1 MESEV
6 FIKVC
11 NDLEE
16 THLGLIEICRRNKT
30 SRTSFNRWLK
40 ESDENWNTY
49 TRARELQLD
58 YLEELL
64 RETAFNESKDS
75 EVDFKVN
82 IGANHIQRDRL
93 KVDTLKFILGKLR
106 NKKWG
111 DKLDVTSNGEKI
123 NAIEIAI
130 IRPDED

>member
-1 MESEV
+1 MESNV

-11 NDLEE
+11 SDLEE
-16 THLGLIEICRRNKT
+16 THLGLIEICKRNNT
-30 SRTSFNRWLK
+30 SRSSFNRWLK
-40 ESDENWNTY
+40 ESDDNWNIY

-64 RETAFNESKDS
+64 RETAFDESKDS

-111 DKLDVTSNGEKI
+111 DKLDVTTNGKEL
-123 NAIEIAI
+123 NSIEIKI
-130 IRPDED
+130 VKSED

>member
-1 MESEV
+1 
-6 FIKVC
+6 
-11 NDLEE
+11 
-16 THLGLIEICRRNKT
+16 
-30 SRTSFNRWLK
+30 
-40 ESDENWNTY
+40 
-49 TRARELQLD
+49 LQLD